1 MKLFPRMSWD
11 ELMEVV
17 QENAEVK
24 QRLTGAIALWQRIMA
39 SLPEGLKVFEPASQ
53 VGSQFVTGYLA
64 FC

>member
-1 MKLFPRMSWD
+1 
-11 ELMEVV
+11 MEVV